1 MPGIELYRHFGLSAS
16 PFDGRPDPRFY
27 YATAAHAETLATL
40 QYAVRTR
47 RPCTLVLGDSGS
59 GKTLLGRLLAQS
71 LAGQTGIAW
80 IHGIGQPDNRTDV
93 TLCPANRLARADPF
107 GPTNTREVALGE
119 WLRVDPSAAQ
129 AGVVIVDNADGLRP
143 HNWDD
148 ILSLVTREIRS
159 PRTVALI
166 LFGLPGLV
174 ETLAGPSLV
183 RLQRRVFRACRLSP
197 LSRADVDGYVRH
209 RLRVAALGAPRRPAG
224 TAAGEEPGRYSAGA
238 GPAHVGAAGTA
249 PGCPNADAGPGNV
262 APEEIFTPAAL
273 DLVHRFSDGNPALLN
288 QLCDNALVDAFAD
301 DRTEIDGRH
310 IVATIHAITG
320 GIRSRR
326 YLPSPPTGA
335 ESPFAATR
343 MAGGIAGPMVTAA
356 CRAES
361 RLRRWSSEQARP
373 AVDLGDF
380 IGEPRRWDADHPLP
394 RVHTT
399 EEPQRDD
406 SGISG
411 AAPTTGVPGAD
422 ATTSQEPIAAGTTAQ
437 PAAPDGAPAPPLDQ
451 RLRALEGRL
460 AEALAR
466 VREARRRPYILPP
479 PPRGQT
485 PWPELS
491 PVEPVAMPVV
501 PDDPLP

>member
-1 MPGIELYRHFGLSAS
+1 MPGIEPYRHFGLSAP

-27 YATAAHAETLATL
+27 YATASHAETLATL

-47 RPCTLVLGDSGS
+47 RTCTLVLGDSGS
-59 GKTLLGRLLAQS
+59 GKTLLGRLLTQS
-71 LAGQTGIAW
+71 LAGQTGVAW

-159 PRTVALI
+159 PRTVALV

-174 ETLAGPSLV
+174 ETLAGSNLV

-197 LSRADVDGYVRH
+197 LSRADVDGYVQH
-209 RLRVAALGAPRRPAG
+209 RLRIAAVGTLAGGRRDATSGAP
-224 TAAGEEPGRYSAGA
+224 AGA
-238 GPAHVGAAGTA
+238 ESGH
-249 PGCPNADAGPGNV
+249 V
-262 APEEIFTPAAL
+262 APDGIFTAAAL

-326 YLPSPPTGA
+326 YLPSPVVGPRGRVSPTEWVA
-335 ESPFAATR
+335 DRPAA
-343 MAGGIAGPMVTAA
+343 AAPVVTAA
-356 CRAES
+356 CRAEA
-361 RLRRWSSEQARP
+361 RLRRLSSAATQPSDGKPLVADDETARQ
-373 AVDLGDF
+373 
-380 IGEPRRWDADHPLP
+380 EPRPPYVDDPFDILGSTTLP
-394 RVHTT
+394 EEPEAAGKAQGELHTT
-399 EEPQRDD
+399 
-406 SGISG
+406 
-411 AAPTTGVPGAD
+411 
-422 ATTSQEPIAAGTTAQ
+422 AT
-437 PAAPDGAPAPPLDQ
+437 DGAAPPLDQ

-460 AEALAR
+460 ADALAR

-479 PPRGQT
+479 PPRGQD

-491 PVEPVAMPVV
+491 PVEPVSTPAG

>member
-1 MPGIELYRHFGLSAS
+1 MPGIEPYRHFGLSAP

-27 YATAAHAETLATL
+27 YATASHAETLATL

-47 RPCTLVLGDSGS
+47 RTCTLVLGDSGS
-59 GKTLLGRLLAQS
+59 GKTLLGRLLTQS
-71 LAGQTGIAW
+71 LAGQTGVAW

-174 ETLAGPSLV
+174 ETLAGSTLV

-197 LSRADVDGYVRH
+197 LSRADVDGYVQH
-209 RLRVAALGAPRRPAG
+209 RLRIA
-224 TAAGEEPGRYSAGA
+224 
-238 GPAHVGAAGTA
+238 AAGTES
-249 PGCPNADAGPGNV
+249 GHV
-262 APEEIFTPAAL
+262 APDGIFTAAAL

-326 YLPSPPTGA
+326 YLPSPAVGPRGRVSPTECLA
-335 ESPFAATR
+335 DRPAA
-343 MAGGIAGPMVTAA
+343 AAPVVTAA
-356 CRAES
+356 CRAEA
-361 RLRRWSSEQARP
+361 RLRRLSSAVTQPRVEPIECVVAPQPSDGKPLVPDDETARQ
-373 AVDLGDF
+373 
-380 IGEPRRWDADHPLP
+380 EPRPPSVDDPFDILGSTTLP
-394 RVHTT
+394 
-399 EEPQRDD
+399 EEP
-406 SGISG
+406 
-411 AAPTTGVPGAD
+411 
-422 ATTSQEPIAAGTTAQ
+422 EAAGKAQ
-437 PAAPDGAPAPPLDQ
+437 EELRSPATDGAAPPLDQ

-460 AEALAR
+460 ADALAR

-479 PPRGQT
+479 PPRGQD

-491 PVEPVAMPVV
+491 PVEPVSMPVG